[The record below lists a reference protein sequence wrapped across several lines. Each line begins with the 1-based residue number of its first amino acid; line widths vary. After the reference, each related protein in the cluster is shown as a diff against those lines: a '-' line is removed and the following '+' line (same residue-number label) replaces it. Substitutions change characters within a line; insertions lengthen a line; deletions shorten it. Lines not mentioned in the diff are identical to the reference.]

1 MCQRKSD
8 SNVYDLFLSV
18 VDILIFV
25 SSRLITDETKLLKV
39 KKLEPDAVLP
49 RRGTKRSAGFDLHSG
64 EDVKLL
70 AKKRAVVKTSIA
82 MELPQ
87 NTYGKISSRSG
98 LAFHSNVFC
107 FNGILD
113 QDFNSEILLLMLNES
128 DNDFFIK
135 KGDRI
140 AQLII
145 QSYES
150 NIEIKEVSELKK
162 NQERNGKGFGSTG
175 IRPLNK

>member
-1 MCQRKSD
+1 M
-8 SNVYDLFLSV
+8 LF
-18 VDILIFV
+18 
-25 SSRLITDETKLLKV
+25 
-39 KKLEPDAVLP
+39 
-49 RRGTKRSAGFDLHSG
+49 RGNN
-64 EDVKLL
+64 
-70 AKKRAVVKTSIA
+70 
-82 MELPQ
+82 P
-87 NTYGKISSRSG
+87 Y
-98 LAFHSNVFC
+98 
-107 FNGILD
+107 
-113 QDFNSEILLLMLNES
+113 LLLMLNES